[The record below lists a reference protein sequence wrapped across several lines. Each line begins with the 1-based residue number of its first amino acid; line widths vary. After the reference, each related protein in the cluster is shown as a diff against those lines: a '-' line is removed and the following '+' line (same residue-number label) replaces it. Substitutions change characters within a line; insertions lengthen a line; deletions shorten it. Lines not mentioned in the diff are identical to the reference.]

1 MAFDLDVGWFRKQ
14 QKKYP
19 QLLSVIAQR
28 IRVCLGVRL
37 GTLKYIDLAVIFKA
51 AGTYCCRCSTDTPQT
66 AHTRSNQFYTAAPAI
81 SETTFCGFTAVSL
94 VLTTHTT
101 TTAVA
106 TNDGAESRCWGF
118 QCIKIDCC
126 RTLE

>member
-37 GTLKYIDLAVIFKA
+37 GTLKYIDLAVIF
-51 AGTYCCRCSTDTPQT
+51 S
-66 AHTRSNQFYTAAPAI
+66 
-81 SETTFCGFTAVSL
+81 
-94 VLTTHTT
+94 
-101 TTAVA
+101 
-106 TNDGAESRCWGF
+106 
-118 QCIKIDCC
+118 
-126 RTLE
+126 